1 MDLLDTVPSPATS
14 YSMPFGRP
22 FCARIS
28 ARSTRL
34 TMYTECWCGVCTCD
48 LAHASTTRMMR
59 KTREIARL
67 RTRTACNREALG
79 PDDAMAVE
87 MEVGEL
93 AVARRML
100 QPHRIDGPAGAGTD
114 VGHLVLEAIWQADL
128 CPDFRTVDRAAD
140 GLAIHFHVIGYAQ
153 PTLPPFDVDLELDR
167 QKPRLVH
174 GVDR

>member
-1 MDLLDTVPSPATS
+1 
-14 YSMPFGRP
+14 
-22 FCARIS
+22 
-28 ARSTRL
+28 
-34 TMYTECWCGVCTCD
+34 
-48 LAHASTTRMMR
+48 MMR

-67 RTRTACNREALG
+67 RTRTAFNSEALG

-87 MEVGEL
+87 MQVGEL

-100 QPHRIDGPAGAGTD
+100 QPHRIDGPAGPGTD
-114 VGHLVLEAIWQADL
+114 FGHLVLEAIWQADL

-167 QKPRLVH
+167 QKRSEERSV
-174 GVDR
+174 GKSVSVRVDPGGRRIIKKKKNKIKKK